1 MAKGMFTKFTKV
13 ALVLACAFLM
23 SATLPGCA
31 STGKKASKCPN
42 ASAKKCG
49 KDCQKPC
56 CKKASAK
63 AGKKGGCK
71 GCPKKGAKKTAKGGC
86 HGGVNQDAKTA
97 SKKTADKTG
106 KPCCSKKDDRT
117 KA

>member
-31 STGKKASKCPN
+31 STGKKCSKCPN
-42 ASAKKCG
+42 ASAKKCPKG
-49 KDCQKPC
+49 CQKPC

-63 AGKKGGCK
+63 AGKGGCK
-71 GCPKKGAKKTAKGGC
+71 GCPKKTA
-86 HGGVNQDAKTA
+86 
-97 SKKTADKTG
+97 KKTADKTG
-106 KPCCSKKDDRT
+106 KKPCCGKKAART